1 MSTPQK
7 PIGSGFTEKA
17 TTAEVLAGIDLTGR
31 TALVTGGYSGVGL
44 ATTRALA
51 DAGAHVIVPARR
63 PDAARAALAGLDAVE
78 VAELDLADLDSVAS
92 FADRVLASERG
103 LDLVIASAG
112 IMAPPL
118 RRVGRGWESQF
129 AINHL
134 GHFALV
140 NRLWPAL
147 ADGRGARVVAV
158 SSRGHRFTG
167 IRWQDP
173 HFESESYDK
182 WAAYGQSKTANA
194 LFALHLDALGQNAG
208 VRAFSVH
215 PGVID
220 TNLQRH
226 LPLAEQIAMGW
237 TNEDGTPKDPAMYKS
252 PEQGAATSVWAAT
265 SPQLAG
271 LGGVYLED
279 CDIAEMATDP
289 FDMATGGVAEHAA
302 DEKDAARLWDL
313 SAQLTGVSAF

>member
-1 MSTPQK
+1 MSTSQML
-7 PIGSGFTEKA
+7 IGSGFDETS
-17 TTAEVLAGIDLTGR
+17 TTADVLAGLDLTGR

-51 DAGAHVIVPARR
+51 GAGARVIVPARR
-63 PDAARAALAGLDAVE
+63 PGSACAALAGLDDVE
-78 VAELDLADLDSVAS
+78 VDELDLADLDSVAS
-92 FADRVLASERG
+92 FADRYLATGRS
-103 LDLVIASAG
+103 LDFVIGSAG

-118 RRVGRGWESQF
+118 ERVGRGWESQF
-129 AINHL
+129 AVNHL

-147 ADGRGARVVAV
+147 ADGTGARVVAV

-167 IRWQDP
+167 IRWEDP
-173 HFESESYDK
+173 HFESEPYDK
-182 WAAYGQSKTANA
+182 WVAYGQAKTANA
-194 LFALHLDALGQNAG
+194 LFALHLDALGQGAG

-226 LPLAEQIAMGW
+226 LPVEEQIAMGW
-237 TNEDGTPKDPAMYKS
+237 TNEDGTPKDPDMYKS

-265 SPQLAG
+265 SPRLADR
-271 LGGVYLED
+271 GGVYLED
-279 CDIAEMATDP
+279 CDVAEIAGDP
-289 FDMATGGVAEHAA
+289 FNMATGGVARHAA
-302 DEKDAARLWDL
+302 DEHEAARLWDL
-313 SAQLTGVSAF
+313 SARLTGVSAI